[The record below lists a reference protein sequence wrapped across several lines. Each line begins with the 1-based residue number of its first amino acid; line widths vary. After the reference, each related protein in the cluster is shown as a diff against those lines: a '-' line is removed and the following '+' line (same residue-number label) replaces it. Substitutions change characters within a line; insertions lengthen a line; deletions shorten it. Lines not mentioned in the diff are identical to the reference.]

1 MPIFDMKHMFFSM
14 AGSAVGAIAGYM
26 FGVFLYVMLLC
37 SSVFT
42 TSTNLITLAT
52 SAGVWPILFA
62 FFGMFL
68 GFAAGWYI
76 SHEKDSTPKPQSA
89 VLDIGPSLAYAIND
103 MKTLIQ
109 AEQGLRKQED
119 GPPAAHA

>member
-62 FFGMFL
+62 FFGTFL

-76 SHEKDSTPKPQSA
+76 SHEKDSTTQIP
-89 VLDIGPSLAYAIND
+89 VLDIGPNLAEAIATLQSI
-103 MKTLIQ
+103 KTSEGQ
-109 AEQGLRKQED
+109 KKQQD
-119 GPPAAHA
+119 GPPKTTP